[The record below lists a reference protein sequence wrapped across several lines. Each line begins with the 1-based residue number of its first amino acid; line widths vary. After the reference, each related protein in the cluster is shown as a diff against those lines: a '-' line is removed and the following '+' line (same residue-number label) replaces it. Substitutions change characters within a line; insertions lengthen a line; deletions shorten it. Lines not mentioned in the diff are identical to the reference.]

1 MILDFLRWR
10 RIFTL
15 FFYLQITIVK
25 LQCWLQLLKTHLYLH
40 FTFISQL
47 LNYNVVEDASFPS
60 DYDAASSPPWL
71 TLPSSPWVFSLFHN
85 IGINIFTFI
94 WRIHFFNILI
104 IFCSELLISTWFR
117 LITNVI
123 TITWWPENCTWL
135 IQEFSQKHPCDRFDG
150 QIPGDRADHPLC
162 VLAPWNCRSTG
173 CFFSQTFLVQLILI
187 LLY

>member
-15 FFYLQITIVK
+15 FFYLQIMIVK

-60 DYDAASSPPWL
+60 DYDAASSPPWF

-123 TITWWPENCTWL
+123 TITRWPENCTWL
-135 IQEFSQKHPCDRFDG
+135 ILPKAPLSSLWWSDTWWQSRPPTLCTRVVELQIDR
-150 QIPGDRADHPLC
+150 L
-162 VLAPWNCRSTG
+162 
-173 CFFSQTFLVQLILI
+173 FFSQTFLVQLILI